1 MRFSLSPAVGLLVAG
16 TSVFGAT
23 YYVSPNGTDSNS
35 GARIAPFHTL
45 SRGARAAGPGD
56 TVVVLD
62 GTYGHEN
69 AVTAGDS
76 SDTNASPVVLT
87 RSGTA
92 NAWITFKAEHR
103 WGAVLD
109 CQMICDSYID
119 LGNVAY
125 VVIQDF
131 AITNGYREGIHSNGT
146 AHNII
151 LRGNQIEHIGNRQTS
166 VTYGLDGLYT
176 SPNCHDFLID
186 SNAFHDIG
194 RTNASMLDHG
204 LYFQGWN
211 FTVINN
217 LFYNLARGWGIQMA
231 NGLTNILVA
240 NNTFAFIS
248 PAPGGQ
254 IMLWNTQSQ
263 VTIRNNIFYNAQTAA
278 IVRYESSV
286 SSCAVDHNLVSGTV
300 PVIEQS
306 AGCTIG
312 SNLMN
317 TDPMFANI
325 ATPPYDFQPLA
336 ASPAAQAGVAV
347 AGVVLDYN
355 GVPRPTAGGIAIGA
369 LQPGPLGVPR
379 AQARRQPRK

>member
-1 MRFSLSPAVGLLVAG
+1 MRCNVSPALGLLAAG
-16 TSVFGAT
+16 TSLYGAT
-23 YYVSPNGTDSNS
+23 YFVSPGGVDSNS
-35 GARIAPFHTL
+35 GARVAPFHTL
-45 SRGARAAGPGD
+45 SRGAQVAGPGD

-92 NAWITFKAEHR
+92 KAWITFKAEHR

-109 CQMICDSYID
+109 CQMTCDSYID
-119 LGNVAY
+119 LANVSY

-131 AITNGYREGIHSNGT
+131 VITHGYREGIHSNGT

-151 LRGNQIEHIGNRQTS
+151 LRGNQIEYIGNRQTS

-194 RTNASMLDHG
+194 RTNASVLDHG

-217 LFYNLARGWGIQMA
+217 LFYNLTRGWGIQMA
-231 NGLTNILVA
+231 NGLSNILVA
-240 NNTFAFIS
+240 NNTFAFVN

-254 IMLWNTQSQ
+254 IMLWNAQSQ

-300 PVIEQS
+300 PVIEQP

-312 SNLMN
+312 VNLTD
-317 TDPMFANI
+317 TDPMLANV
-325 ATPPYDFQPLA
+325 ASAPYNFQPLP
-336 ASPAAQAGVAV
+336 ASPVAEAGVQVAGVA
-347 AGVVLDYN
+347 LDYN
-355 GVPRPTAGGIAIGA
+355 GVPRPKTGGIAIGA

-379 AQARRQPRK
+379 AQARRQVRK